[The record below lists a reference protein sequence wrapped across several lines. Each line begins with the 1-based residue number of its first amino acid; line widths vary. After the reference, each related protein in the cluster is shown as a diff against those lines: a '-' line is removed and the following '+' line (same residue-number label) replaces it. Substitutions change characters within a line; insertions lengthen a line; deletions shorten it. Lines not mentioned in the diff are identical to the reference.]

1 VLSVAS
7 DMPPRNG
14 GGCGEALAS
23 LPHLNPWPSLPEQK
37 LDIYR
42 GTSNQL
48 RV

>member
-1 VLSVAS
+1 
-7 DMPPRNG
+7 MR
-14 GGCGEALAS
+14 ALAS
-23 LPHLNPWPSLPEQK
+23 LPHLKPWPSLPEQK